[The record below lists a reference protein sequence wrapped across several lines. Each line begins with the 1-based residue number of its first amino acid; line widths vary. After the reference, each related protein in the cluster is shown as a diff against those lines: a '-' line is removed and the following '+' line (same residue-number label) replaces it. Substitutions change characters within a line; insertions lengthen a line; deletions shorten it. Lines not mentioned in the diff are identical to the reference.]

1 MDKIQIETKVAAVK
15 KMLVHSL
22 AHLVKRIII
31 EQDDNVQKVVTGA
44 TYQRGQN

>member
-1 MDKIQIETKVAAVK
+1 MDKIQIETKVAAEI
-15 KMLVHSL
+15 MLVHSL

-44 TYQRGQN
+44 TYQRGHN